1 MEEKKIKAKDF
12 MTQYVFSIPPDVT
25 VQELVGLFAT
35 HPISA
40 VPVTGDDNELL
51 GIVSEGDLLYKKVK
65 PRVPAYLDVLG
76 ANIYYCGFGRYE
88 KSFRK
93 LLATKA
99 ADLMTRDVRCV
110 TPETDMET
118 IMNLMIDEHLKTVPV
133 VEKPNKLVGIIT
145 RHDILGA
152 IAATE
157 LEETVKTKNEE

>member
-12 MTQYVFSIPPDVT
+12 MTKYVFSIPPDVT

-35 HPISA
+35 QPISA
-40 VPVTGDDNELL
+40 VHITGDDNELL

-157 LEETVKTKNEE
+157 LEETVKAKNEE